1 VTQFVTIVIKFSNS
15 FLLFVT
21 VFLSICNGQAL
32 FLLVE
37 AWGWWPFCKN
47 AVDSVI
53 LIINL

>member
-1 VTQFVTIVIKFSNS
+1 MKRLNFVYRLMCYCVVTQFVTIVIKFSNS

-37 AWGWWPFCKN
+37 A
-47 AVDSVI
+47 
-53 LIINL
+53 